1 MSVMIQPVVIPDRVD
16 IERAP
21 NGKDRVS
28 EEELRFFD
36 KKTVFYD
43 LFTDPAK
50 EDVLVGLGPPLLNLA
65 SRLDGMRLV
74 VDGKTVP
81 YKWRDH
87 PELKLSVLKA
97 KLPVHHPGHGA
108 RAVELQFNEFS
119 VTVDVGERG
128 AQGRKVLAAISKDNK
143 VSWVSEWVDHYREN
157 FEIDDVFVY
166 DNGSRNRG
174 ELKEALK
181 GRAHVVDWDFPYGPP
196 GKTHNKF
203 AQAGALNHCLTR
215 FARRGI
221 LYNFDIDELLIS
233 NKETLASELAG
244 KGVVYFNSY
253 NVPFVKPASENYTH
267 KDFVYRFPE
276 LKATAR
282 KFVCKEDK
290 VDVISQ
296 HATWKRSSL
305 FLGGRMRR
313 NKPDTCVSPS
323 SYFLHFLGI
332 TTNWQPRLN
341 KLEEVGTE
349 GLVKDESHIPM
360 MPGSKTGETESMSKG
375 LAGER

>member
-1 MSVMIQPVVIPDRVD
+1 MSVMIQPVVIPDGID

-28 EEELRFFD
+28 EEELQFFD

-43 LFTDPAK
+43 LFVDPAK
-50 EDVLVGLGPPLLNLA
+50 EDVLIGLGPPLLNLA

-74 VDGKTVP
+74 VDGKKVP
-81 YKWRDH
+81 YKWNDH
-87 PELKLSVLKA
+87 PDLKLSVLKA
-97 KLPVHHPGHGA
+97 KLPA
-108 RAVELQFNEFS
+108 RNSKHSSKDVELQFKEFS
-119 VTVDVGERG
+119 VSVDVGERG
-128 AQGRKVLAAISKDNK
+128 GQGRKVIAAISKDNK
-143 VSWVSEWVDHYREN
+143 VSWISDWVDHYREN
-157 FEIDDVFVY
+157 FDIDDVFVY

-203 AQAGALNHCLTR
+203 AQAGALNHCLSR
-215 FARRGI
+215 FARRGV

-233 NKETLASELAG
+233 NKETLENELAD
-244 KGVVYFNSY
+244 KGVVYFSSY
-253 NVPFVKPASENYTH
+253 NVPFVKPECEDYTH
-267 KDFVYRFPE
+267 KDFFYRFPE
-276 LKATAR
+276 LKGTAR
-282 KFVCKEDK
+282 KFVCKEEK

-296 HATWKRSSL
+296 HATWKRSPI

-341 KLEEVGTE
+341 KLEEVGSE
-349 GLVKDESHIPM
+349 GLVKDDSHIRM
-360 MPGSKTGETESMSKG
+360 MSSPAGGKTEGMDKGPTGE
-375 LAGER
+375 R